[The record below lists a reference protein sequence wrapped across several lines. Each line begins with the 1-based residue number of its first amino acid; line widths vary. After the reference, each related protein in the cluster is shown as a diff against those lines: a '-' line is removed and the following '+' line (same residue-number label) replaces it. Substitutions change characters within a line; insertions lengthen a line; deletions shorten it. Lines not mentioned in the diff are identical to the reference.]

1 MGMLYMK
8 QKDTSSNPSNAWLE
22 AQKNKHPYS
31 VAIQSLGS
39 NVR

>member
-1 MGMLYMK
+1 MK
-8 QKDTSSNPSNAWLE
+8 QDTSSNPSNPCLE